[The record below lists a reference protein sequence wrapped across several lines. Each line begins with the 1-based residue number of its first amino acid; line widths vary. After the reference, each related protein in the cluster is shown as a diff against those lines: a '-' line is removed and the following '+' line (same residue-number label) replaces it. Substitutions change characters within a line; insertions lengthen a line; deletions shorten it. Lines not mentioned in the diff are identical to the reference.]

1 MAVDPKTRKLVHSAS
16 SRPPPKAEL
25 EIAEMVGTGRVERLV
40 KTERREVR
48 KDLVLEEKGVLVRIS
63 QAETARRLL
72 IFL

>member
-1 MAVDPKTRKLVHSAS
+1 
-16 SRPPPKAEL
+16 
-25 EIAEMVGTGRVERLV
+25 MVGTGRVERLV